1 MREIIHNGQFRHQT
15 MDFGIIRGTRDKI
28 REYSILV
35 LLDSFVEKS
44 IDL

>member
-1 MREIIHNGQFRHQT
+1 

-44 IDL
+44 IDLWMKKKEIELP